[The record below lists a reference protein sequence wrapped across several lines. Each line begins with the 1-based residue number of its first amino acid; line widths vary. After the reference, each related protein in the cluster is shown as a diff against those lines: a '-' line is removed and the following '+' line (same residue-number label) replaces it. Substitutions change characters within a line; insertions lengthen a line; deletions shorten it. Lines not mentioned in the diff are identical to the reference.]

1 MENQQTLLYIRNDI
15 TVGELK
21 KFLSNIPDESKIYVD
36 FKLGECIRLDN
47 YKVDD
52 KTRERIEK
60 IMTTPL
66 ICTTQ
71 DSPLRRSRTITA

>member
-1 MENQQTLLYIRNDI
+1 MEKQQTLLYIRNDI

-36 FKLGECIRLDN
+36 LKLGECIRLDN

-52 KTRERIEK
+52 KTRELYFEPI
-60 IMTTPL
+60 
-66 ICTTQ
+66 
-71 DSPLRRSRTITA
+71 